1 MTQNQEPKHAIYLD
15 ANNSYVYAMSKF
27 FPAGRLKWTHL
38 IVRKVYSRSRS
49 WYPKELCQLHNDCTL
64 APDKVE
70 IREKVLYKYKIMIV
84 DLYNFLI
91 GNVKN
96 MVPNVFDKKY
106 AS

>member
-1 MTQNQEPKHAIYLD
+1 MLCLN
-15 ANNSYVYAMSKF
+15 F
-27 FPAGRLKWTHL
+27 FQQADWNGHIL

-70 IREKVLYKYKIMIV
+70 IREKVLYKYQIMIV